1 MNEMMNQMQPLNTGN
16 YRKIVVLTGAG
27 VSAASGLS
35 TFRGADGK
43 WQHELLA
50 VSDGRRIPEMLP
62 EMWVAYGK
70 ARRGL
75 QGVKPNAGHIALA
88 NWQAKWGDS
97 RQITLVTQNV
107 DGLHQLAGSTG
118 VVEIHGSLNETR
130 CSNPDCE
137 SKPFLDLEIHETVP
151 ICPHCGASQRPNV
164 VLFHE
169 GLPLDAST
177 QVRRALCDCDLF
189 LSIGTSGVVAP
200 ASNFV
205 RAANYVGARTIY
217 LNLSKLEGDSPFA
230 ENIIG
235 RAEEVL
241 PEFLD

>member
-1 MNEMMNQMQPLNTGN
+1 MTPLDTQN
-16 YRKIVVLTGAG
+16 YRNIVVLTGAG

-75 QGVKPNAGHIALA
+75 QGVKPNAGHLALA
-88 NWQAKWGDS
+88 NWQRKWGDS

-107 DGLHQLAGSTG
+107 DGLHQLAGSQD
-118 VVEIHGSLNETR
+118 VIEIHGSLNETR
-130 CSNPDCE
+130 CSNPDCA
-137 SKPFLDLEIHETVP
+137 SPPFLDLEIHENVP
-151 ICPHCGASQRPNV
+151 VCPHCGAWQRPNI

-169 GLPLDAST
+169 SLPLDAST
-177 QVRRALCDCDLF
+177 RVRRALRDCDLF

-200 ASNFV
+200 ASGFV
-205 RAANYVGARTIY
+205 RAASYVGARTIY
-217 LNLSKLEGDSPFA
+217 LNLSKLEGDSPFG
-230 ENIIG
+230 ETIIG

-241 PEFLD
+241 LVFLGE

>member
-1 MNEMMNQMQPLNTGN
+1 MQPLDTRN
-16 YRKIVVLTGAG
+16 YHHIVVLTGAG

-70 ARRGL
+70 AQRGL
-75 QGVKPNAGHIALA
+75 QGVQPNAGHLALA
-88 NWQAKWGDS
+88 NWQRKWGDS

-107 DGLHQLAGSTG
+107 DGLHQLAGSQG
-118 VVEIHGSLNETR
+118 VIEIHGSLNETR
-130 CSNPDCE
+130 CSNPDCTSE
-137 SKPFLDLEIHETVP
+137 PFLDLEIHESVP
-151 ICPHCGASQRPNV
+151 VCPHCGAPQRPNV

-177 QVRRALCDCDLF
+177 RVRRALRDCDLF

-200 ASNFV
+200 ASGFV
-205 RAANYVGARTIY
+205 RAAQYVGARTIY
-217 LNLSKLEGDSPFA
+217 LNLSPLEGESPFG
-230 ENIIG
+230 ENIVG

-241 PEFLD
+241 PVFLD